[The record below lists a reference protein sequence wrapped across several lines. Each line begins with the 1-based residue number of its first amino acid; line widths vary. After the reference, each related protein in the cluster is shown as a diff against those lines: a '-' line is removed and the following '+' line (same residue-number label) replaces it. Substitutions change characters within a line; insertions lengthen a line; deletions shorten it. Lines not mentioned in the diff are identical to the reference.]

1 MNTFVIHYHNF
12 LGQLQSDFPH
22 LDISAG
28 HNRTQSTQAL
38 IQLGVLVM
46 TLFAAIIGGA
56 LTGNIDVICTKVCT
70 ENATTLICTCTHII
84 NMYNNNRGI
93 VSIWN
98 IGCWSFIN
106 RGEGHGQGLGGY
118 LETPKKFGCYST
130 IANEA
135 NDMKRPDLWLRCA
148 LIFQTTHQSKR
159 SIWNPLFWLVGG
171 LKMSA
176 HLNKKFFYCDSL

>member
-56 LTGNIDVICTKVCT
+56 LTGNIDVICTKVFT
-70 ENATTLICTCTHII
+70 KNATTLICIYI
-84 NMYNNNRGI
+84 RG
-93 VSIWN
+93 
-98 IGCWSFIN
+98 F
-106 RGEGHGQGLGGY
+106 
-118 LETPKKFGCYST
+118 TKFG
-130 IANEA
+130 IKVA
-135 NDMKRPDLWLRCA
+135 
-148 LIFQTTHQSKR
+148 
-159 SIWNPLFWLVGG
+159 
-171 LKMSA
+171 
-176 HLNKKFFYCDSL
+176 

>member
-56 LTGNIDVICTKVCT
+56 LTGNIDVICTKVFT
-70 ENATTLICTCTHII
+70 KNATTLIWRTCTHII

-98 IGCWSFIN
+98 IGCWSFIIFYQPEW
-106 RGEGHGQGLGGY
+106 GSDHGQGLGGY

-135 NDMKRPDLWLRCA
+135 NDMKRPDS
-148 LIFQTTHQSKR
+148 LIEVCTHFSNHPPIKKEH
-159 SIWNPLFWLVGG
+159 
-171 LKMSA
+171 LKSSF
-176 HLNKKFFYCDSL
+176 LICRWFKDERTSQ

>member
-56 LTGNIDVICTKVCT
+56 LTGNIDVICTKVFYKEC
-70 ENATTLICTCTHII
+70 NNP
-84 NMYNNNRGI
+84 NMYMYSHNQHVTGASLVFETLDADLLSTGARVTVRGWG
-93 VSIWN
+93 V
-98 IGCWSFIN
+98 
-106 RGEGHGQGLGGY
+106 
-118 LETPKKFGCYST
+118 T
-130 IANEA
+130 
-135 NDMKRPDLWLRCA
+135 
-148 LIFQTTHQSKR
+148 
-159 SIWNPLFWLVGG
+159 
-171 LKMSA
+171 
-176 HLNKKFFYCDSL
+176 

>member
-56 LTGNIDVICTKVCT
+56 LTGNIDVICTKVFT
-70 ENATTLICTCTHII
+70 KNATTLICTCTHII
-84 NMYNNNRGI
+84 NMHNNNRGSI
-93 VSIWN
+93 SIWN

-118 LETPKKFGCYST
+118 LETPKKFGCCST
-130 IANEA
+130 SA
-135 NDMKRPDLWLRCA
+135 NDANDIKRPDS
-148 LIFQTTHQSKR
+148 LIEVCTHFSNHPPIKKEHLKSAFLIGRWFKDERTFQ
-159 SIWNPLFWLVGG
+159 
-171 LKMSA
+171 
-176 HLNKKFFYCDSL
+176 

>member
-56 LTGNIDVICTKVCT
+56 LTGNIDVICTKVFT
-70 ENATTLICTCTHII
+70 KNATTLICTCTHII

-93 VSIWN
+93 VSI
-98 IGCWSFIN
+98 
-106 RGEGHGQGLGGY
+106 
-118 LETPKKFGCYST
+118 
-130 IANEA
+130 
-135 NDMKRPDLWLRCA
+135 
-148 LIFQTTHQSKR
+148 
-159 SIWNPLFWLVGG
+159 
-171 LKMSA
+171 
-176 HLNKKFFYCDSL
+176 